1 MKVVFLHP
9 DLGIGGAERLVVD
22 AAIALKSKGHSVK
35 FVTAHHDP
43 THAFAETT
51 DGSLEVI
58 CVGDWLPRSIF
69 GIFHALCAYIR
80 MIYAAFF
87 LVYRTDMAP
96 DIIFCDQISACIP
109 ILKRK
114 NAKVVYYCH
123 FPDQLLTDRENWLKK
138 LYRGPL
144 DWLEE
149 KTTGMADVILVN
161 SKYTAGI
168 FRKTFT
174 TLMDCKLEVLYPS
187 LNFANYDNIPS
198 GSIDDVIR
206 KNANKIF
213 LSINR
218 YERKK
223 NLNLAIYAFEQLL
236 QELPSDQVRRVHL
249 IIAGG
254 YDDRVTENIEYYQE
268 LEELAQNLE
277 VSDYITFL
285 KSPSDTEKLLLIHGC
300 TAVLYTPDN
309 EHFGIVP
316 LEAMYMSRPVI
327 AVNSGGP
334 LETIID
340 DETGFLCEPQPDK
353 FSEAM
358 KKFVE
363 NQNLYLKMGKKGNEH
378 VKQKFSFYLFTEQLH
393 KTIENL
399 KEAPQTKK

>member
-1 MKVVFLHP
+1 
-9 DLGIGGAERLVVD
+9 
-22 AAIALKSKGHSVK
+22 
-35 FVTAHHDP
+35 
-43 THAFAETT
+43 
-51 DGSLEVI
+51 
-58 CVGDWLPRSIF
+58 
-69 GIFHALCAYIR
+69 
-80 MIYAAFF
+80 
-87 LVYRTDMAP
+87 
-96 DIIFCDQISACIP
+96 
-109 ILKRK
+109 
-114 NAKVVYYCH
+114 
-123 FPDQLLTDRENWLKK
+123 
-138 LYRGPL
+138 
-144 DWLEE
+144 
-149 KTTGMADVILVN
+149 
-161 SKYTAGI
+161 
-168 FRKTFT
+168 
-174 TLMDCKLEVLYPS
+174 MDCKLEVLYPS